1 MKITRKI
8 LENIIIE
15 ETEKLFEQDLGVL
28 DFRKNES
35 RPMLS
40 NDEIRLASMQELEE
54 EYLGFGCKT
63 VSMSS
68 SDGAIT
74 YCRDLETAYEEK
86 ALQKGMSAETLRDI
100 SEQIKPGM
108 KITRKILEN
117 IIKEQLAAILLENP
131 QPRPTANDKSIS
143 TIAFRQEVL
152 RQLQYIVDKLIIDR
166 DATLGTK
173 AKVEPYR

>member
-15 ETEKLFEQDLGVL
+15 ETKKMLEQDGAVYDL
-28 DFRKNES
+28 KKKET
-35 RPMLS
+35 RPMLD
-40 NDEIRLASMQELEE
+40 DEGMRTASMQELEE

-63 VSMSS
+63 VAMSS
-68 SDGAIT
+68 SDGAII
-74 YCRDLETAYEEK
+74 YCERLQTAYEEK
-86 ALQKGMSAETLRDI
+86 ALQKGMSAETLKDI
-100 SEQIKPGM
+100 SEQ
-108 KITRKILEN
+108 N
-117 IIKEQLAAILLENP
+117 
-131 QPRPTANDKSIS
+131 RPTANDASIS

-173 AKVEPYR
+173 AD